1 MEEEKNKLIAHV
13 KATLPDVV
21 PDVLVNTNLGLGPFN
36 AKEII
41 QRLNPIIAQGHVEA
55 GSSTLGQACWNDWRI
70 VSYSVMER
78 KASCALPQ

>member
-36 AKEII
+36 AKEIE
-41 QRLNPIIAQGHVEA
+41 QRLN
-55 GSSTLGQACWNDWRI
+55 SI
-70 VSYSVMER
+70 VTPAKILVD
-78 KASCALPQ
+78 